1 MEDLYYSIENKS
13 FLGEHKVITPKLQF
27 LGIILCFFY
36 VFQMAMAITF
46 FCENALEAIYSFF
59 LPHLMIFEF

>member
-13 FLGEHKVITPKLQF
+13 FLGEHKVITPKQQF
-27 LGIILCFFY
+27 LGIVLCFFY
-36 VFQMAMAITF
+36 VFQMAVAIMF
-46 FCENALEAIYSFF
+46 LCENAVEAIWFF